1 MFVARRP
8 TYADRPRRVAFVD
21 GHPTHRGAA
30 DQTGHDGDVNMGL
43 AGSWAAGGAPRWG
56 RTGPAARPPRRTLD
70 QPGASTATEETAHGV
85 DAPAGDVLAK
95 RPDWQA
101 WRWIWERGRHGTCRA
116 RRAGSNIKVRGG
128 GGAQSR
134 SFEARATARPVRS
147 SSQSSSLLGVS
158 GSWSPSCIAGIFRRS
173 PARRPSRS
181 ASRRTGTLRTATTGC
196 LRSGFRRC
204 SE

>member
-1 MFVARRP
+1 MSETSSAF
-8 TYADRPRRVAFVD
+8 DR
-21 GHPTHRGAA
+21 T
-30 DQTGHDGDVNMGL
+30 TL
-43 AGSWAAGGAPRWG
+43 GGAPAFQWSHRREG
-56 RTGPAARPPRRTLD
+56 PDPTAVDGKDADAVGAPHDLRRRRYPHAFEGYSKKALLKTGVGGLGPGSMGSTRGDRGVASSVSRDWTSSTRASGTRSNIR
-70 QPGASTATEETAHGV
+70 QP
-85 DAPAGDVLAK
+85 
-95 RPDWQA
+95 
-101 WRWIWERGRHGTCRA
+101 CRA

-181 ASRRTGTLRTATTGC
+181 ASRRTGTRRTATTGC
-196 LRSGFRRC
+196 LLSGFRRC